1 MDGVKPCSTP
11 ISTIVALTTT
21 SAAQFDDPTLYKSIV
36 GGLHY
41 LSFTRPD
48 IAFAIHHVNKFM
60 HQPKQSHLKCIKRI
74 LRYLKHLIFYCL
86 FLSRRSSFTFQA
98 FSDTDW
104 AGDTDDRRSIGA
116 YYVFLGSN
124 LIS

>member
-48 IAFAIHHVNKFM
+48 IHASTKTITLEMYKKDSALSQTLNLLLF
-60 HQPKQSHLKCIKRI
+60 I
-74 LRYLKHLIFYCL
+74 LV
-86 FLSRRSSFTFQA
+86 S
-98 FSDTDW
+98 
-104 AGDTDDRRSIGA
+104 
-116 YYVFLGSN
+116 
-124 LIS
+124 